1 MIERGTETAMAK
13 RKKPDKTLDAGQ
25 QILSALTQQEIA
37 QLLNAFL
44 EVLPPDLQ
52 ARSLAQLS
60 EDTQQTI
67 QRILA
72 PIPDDPP
79 QSGDNQ
85 PTSIAKQAQTWT
97 TLWKAWNKIVSE
109 ASEED
114 GKYIV
119 QEAHWEP
126 PYFDAT
132 TLMEDLEGI
141 AVQMQPLLRT
151 AFEHEFAPSDGFV
164 SALTEVEV
172 EASSSLEDWVEITD
186 GLLLEHHL
194 TNALLQWEWLS
205 AQQQNWDAYQLA
217 QHIRECELQFQQIEL
232 DRDAVFDFFAELS
245 ESEQRCILTG
255 LLTDAETDQWHQELN
270 STYSPWHRL
279 YLHLIE
285 RYAPERYLDRL
296 RQTIPQRWENGLLI
310 LEALLAEQ
318 NYNESLIIVQET
330 LQALLSFKQT
340 EVDWLP
346 EATLL
351 IAAVDSLYQE
361 EQNNASQLLGYY
373 QQVAEGL
380 NQIERSNALAVQQIA
395 IVDWS
400 DWSAMFQA
408 FTHTPLSDSTHQALF
423 RSWRNYVDRR
433 TKPRI
438 WRLYGAPKSVDT
450 WWVLWLIDSIADPQ
464 KGATWFQQTITDWL
478 SQLPGDERE
487 LGENYDVL
495 KLLTKDLIEI
505 QNKGKPQHPQFY
517 EVVIRPS
524 ESAMESNPSRQ
535 AYLKQYA
542 PPDLLEQVMN
552 YWKAHLKAF
561 VPRPEA
567 AKGSEYGA
575 QARWMAALKEL
586 SPSNYEAL
594 LTQWQDVHRRRSN
607 LWKAMQELGLN

>member
-1 MIERGTETAMAK
+1 MA
-13 RKKPDKTLDAGQ
+13 RQKKPTKALDTGQ

-37 QLLNAFL
+37 QLLNVLL

-79 QSGDNQ
+79 QADDSQ
-85 PTSIAKQAQTWT
+85 PTSIAKQAQTWA

-109 ASEED
+109 ASQED

-164 SALTEVEV
+164 SALMEVEV

-186 GLLLEHHL
+186 GLLLKHHL

-205 AQQQNWDAYQLA
+205 AHQQNWDAYQFA
-217 QHIRECELQFQQIEL
+217 QHIRECELQFEQIEL
-232 DRDAVFDFFAELS
+232 ERDAIFDFFAQLS

-255 LLTDAETDQWHQELN
+255 LLTDVETDQWQQELN
-270 STYSPWHRL
+270 STYSSWQRL

-285 RYAPERYLDRL
+285 RYAPERYLDSL

-318 NYNESLIIVQET
+318 KYSESLIIVQET
-330 LQALLSFKQT
+330 LQALLSFKRV
-340 EVDWLP
+340 EVDWSP

-351 IAAVDSLYQE
+351 IAAVNFLYSE
-361 EQNNASQLLGYY
+361 EQKNASQLLGYY
-373 QQVAEGL
+373 RQVAAGL
-380 NQIERSNALAVQQIA
+380 NQTERSNALAVQQIA
-395 IVDWS
+395 IAHWS

-408 FTHTPLSDSTHQALF
+408 FTNTPLSDSTYQGLF
-423 RSWRNYVDRR
+423 QSWRNYVDRR

-438 WRLYGAPKSVDT
+438 WRLYGVPKSLDT

-478 SQLPGDERE
+478 SQLPGDERQ

-505 QNKGKPQHPQFY
+505 QNKGKHQHPWFY
-517 EVVIRPS
+517 EVVIRPN
-524 ESAMESNPSRQ
+524 ESAMESNSSRQ

-542 PPDLLEQVMN
+542 PPDLLDQVMN
-552 YWKAHLKAF
+552 YWKTHLKAF

-586 SPSNYEAL
+586 SPSNYETL
-594 LTQWQDVHRRRSN
+594 LTQWREVHRRRSN